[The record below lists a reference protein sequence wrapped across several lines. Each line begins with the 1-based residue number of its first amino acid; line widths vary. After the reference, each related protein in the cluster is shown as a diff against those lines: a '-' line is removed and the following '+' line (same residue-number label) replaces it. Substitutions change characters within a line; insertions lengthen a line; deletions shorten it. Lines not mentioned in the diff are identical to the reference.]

1 MTVSNLLTQLVIP
14 VNLAVALLLVA
25 TVFLLLRR
33 FKRAF
38 ILIGV
43 AMIWILFWSMPV
55 ASIWIGG
62 HLENQYPYSPSD
74 HVPTADAIVVLGGH
88 TANNRTNWFANFDPT
103 KTASRISRGAEL
115 FTHHKAPYIVV
126 SGAALDGGTSEA
138 QTMARYLKQ
147 QGIVEDSIIIE
158 ENSFTTKENA
168 IYTAKLLRKLGAH
181 RIILVTSALHTPRSV
196 ATFEKENLDIIA
208 APVAP
213 QITRPDDSWYAV
225 WKPSYQTLN
234 ASRSIIKEYV
244 GLVVYWI
251 RGWI

>member
-14 VNLAVALLLVA
+14 VNLAIALLLAA

-38 ILIGV
+38 ILI
-43 AMIWILFWSMPV
+43 AIATIWVLFWSMPV

-62 HLENQYPYSPSD
+62 HLENQYPYSSAE
-74 HVPTADAIVVLGGH
+74 HVPSADAIVVLGGH
-88 TANNRTNWFANFDPT
+88 TANNRTNWFSSFDPA
-103 KTASRISRGAEL
+103 KTTSRISRGAQL
-115 FTHHKAPYIVV
+115 FAGHKAPYIVV

-138 QTMARYLKQ
+138 QTMAKTLKQ
-147 QGIVEDSIIIE
+147 QGIPEDAIIIE

-168 IYTAKLLRKLGAH
+168 IYTAKLLRELGAR
-181 RIILVTSALHTPRSV
+181 RILLVTSALHTPRSV

-213 QITRPDDSWYAV
+213 QITWPNDNWYAI

-244 GLVVYWI
+244 GLMVYWF